1 MSTKELIISKL
12 ENKSEEDLEKILA
25 YLQQLTVRSQDPLEG
40 DFMAAYLS
48 TLEDRRELYQR
59 LADS

>member
-1 MSTKELIISKL
+1 MSIKELIISKL

-25 YLQQLTVRSQDPLEG
+25 YLQQLTRSQDTVEG
-40 DFMAAYLS
+40 EFLAAYLS
-48 TLEDRRELYQR
+48 TVETRREVYQR